1 MAYSKAV
8 LDHFENPR
16 NVGTLDKENSHVG
29 TGIVGAP
36 ACG

>member
-1 MAYSKAV
+1 MAYSDRV

-16 NVGTLDKENSHVG
+16 NAGSFDKGDTHVG
-29 TGIVGAP
+29 TGLVGAP